1 MRTIQRSNPLQDH
14 DNSEDTVSIMAEVL
28 VSENV
33 RSKHSPR
40 PVMERV
46 VRAMQGDA
54 GDDLSEE
61 QHKRFDLSR
70 RVAKFTVSR
79 FELESGSIFVLIFL
93 DASGVFVATLKD
105 LEDILRA
112 DASKPHPFDLSAN
125 RVVIRSLIPL
135 REGEALDISMTPEDA
150 ENDKA
155 MQHVLRLATVL
166 SPSDVV
172 KPELN

>member
-1 MRTIQRSNPLQDH
+1 
-14 DNSEDTVSIMAEVL
+14 MAEVL
-28 VSENV
+28 ISENV
-33 RSKHSPR
+33 RTKHP
-40 PVMERV
+40 PNEVMPCV
-46 VRAMQGDA
+46 VRALSGEA
-54 GDDLSEE
+54 GDNLTEE
-61 QHKRFDLSR
+61 HHKRFDLSR

-79 FELESGSIFVLIFL
+79 FELESGSIFVLVFL
-93 DASGVFVATLKD
+93 DASGVFVATLSD
-105 LEDILRA
+105 LEHILQP

-135 REGEALDISMTPEDA
+135 HEGESLDVSMTPEDA

-166 SPSDVV
+166 SPSDAV